1 MKVKNVFQDISDIL
15 DQGWVTRA
23 LIGAQFVL
31 AFSMTNWAMAFA
43 GTALAVKADLL
54 HTAAVIGAVAAVPQ
68 ALLMFATNKYVEFR
82 YRDSTGKTGNA

>member
-1 MKVKNVFQDISDIL
+1 MSVKKFFQDVSEVL
-15 DQGWVTRA
+15 DQGWVARA
-23 LIGAQFVL
+23 LIVAQFIL

-43 GTALAVKADLL
+43 GTALAMKADLL

-82 YRDSTGKTGNA
+82 YSPGKTGN